1 MSDTT
6 ENQFDGSIEQAVG
19 LIVQPDEPEE
29 VETKEVETEEV
40 TDSEDATP
48 EMEASEEVSD
58 EVDDAEVDDSEEEE
72 VEVEAK
78 DSDEEADD
86 EADSEEP
93 VWHTVKVDGVEE
105 QVSLEDLKRGYSG
118 QKYIQKG
125 MQEVAQSKKELES
138 MYGDLNAR
146 RQNVIQLEQM
156 YQSGQILQQPK
167 APTKALFDEN
177 PLGYVEAKAQY
188 EEDIQKYEAQR
199 RQIAEEMHYAKE
211 AEKRA
216 KEYYTQQEAIKL
228 LELVP
233 ELKDPKQ
240 SESLKTRMYK
250 LATEYYGYT
259 HKDMEELI
267 DSRAARILADA
278 TKYRNMMDGKSK
290 AEAKVKGAKPVIK
303 PGAKKVENPR
313 QKAMERQRAKFKQ
326 SGRIEDALSFIV
338 NE

>member
-1 MSDTT
+1 VSDTT

-19 LIVQPDEPEE
+19 LIVRTDEPEE
-29 VETKEVETEEV
+29 VETEEITE
-40 TDSEDATP
+40 SEDATS

-58 EVDDAEVDDSEEEE
+58 EVDDAEDDDSEEEE

-93 VWHTVKVDGVEE
+93 VWHVVKVDGVEE
-105 QVSLEDLKRGYSG
+105 RVSLEDLKRGYSG

-125 MQEVAQSKKELES
+125 MQEVAQSRKELES
-138 MYGDLNAR
+138 MYSDINAI

-156 YQSGQILQQPK
+156 YQSGQILQEPK
-167 APTKALFDEN
+167 APTKALFDED

-188 EEDIQKYEAQR
+188 EEDIQKYQAQR
-199 RQIAEEMHYAKE
+199 RKIAEEMHYAKE

-216 KEYYTQQEAIKL
+216 IAQYTQQEAIKL
-228 LELVP
+228 IELVP
-233 ELKDPKQ
+233 ELKDPQK
-240 SESLKTRMYK
+240 SESLKNRMYK

-259 HKDMEELI
+259 HEDMEKLI
-267 DSRAARILADA
+267 DA

-303 PGAKKVENPR
+303 PGAKKVENTR